1 MWKQEKNM
9 PHILQ
14 QNNTVLP
21 IEQIRSVLQGLADAD
36 YGAFQSALLRKPGE
50 EQLTGS
56 AAHYLGV
63 RLPALRKLAKQLAKE
78 DWQTAMETLR
88 AANRNQEPS
97 SSFYEELMLEG
108 MLIGLAD
115 GVGIARRQQLN
126 LIADFVPLVDNWGI
140 CDSFCAGLKLFQEDK
155 ESGWAFLQP
164 FLQSGQEY
172 EIRFGL
178 VMLLDYFVEK
188 EYLSRIWDVMDAL
201 DHPGY
206 YVKMAA
212 AWAVSI
218 CYVRFPAETYA
229 YLQNS
234 RLDIFTYNKALQKI
248 TESRC
253 VSAQEKEL
261 IRLMRK
267 KKSIKQEREVYE
279 DPEVL

>member
-1 MWKQEKNM
+1 M
-9 PHILQ
+9 PHILP
-14 QNNTVLP
+14 QNNTELLT
-21 IEQIRSVLQGLADAD
+21 EQIRSSLQELADPA

-50 EQLTGS
+50 PELIGS

-78 DWQTAMETLR
+78 DWQSALTALR
-88 AANRNQEPS
+88 QANRAGGPS
-97 SSFYEELMLEG
+97 DSFYEELMLEG

-115 GVGIARRQQLN
+115 NRNVPYSTQLK
-126 LIADFVPLVDNWGI
+126 LIAEFVPLIDNWGI
-140 CDSFCAGLKLFQEDK
+140 CDSFCAGLKVFQKDR

-164 FLQSGQEY
+164 FLQSDREY

-178 VMLLDYFVEK
+178 VMLLNYFVEK
-188 EYLSRIWDVMDAL
+188 EYLPRIWDVMDSL
-201 DHPGY
+201 QHPGY

-253 VSAQEKEL
+253 VSAKEKEQ

-267 KKSIKQEREVYE
+267 KK
-279 DPEVL
+279 